1 MYTNLQ
7 RIFGAQSQS
16 KINRSRALD
25 RQWNISC
32 KTNNVHYTFQVHIK
46 DYEAIFKQTNK
57 KKTNEPTK
65 KKKETRIQETLCYS
79 EAVMAWGG
87 KICAMAIVSRW
98 NRYQCQE
105 LALMLDI
112 PTTAYIA
119 HVRIMYFRYH
129 TSLGEREIEINQIK
143 TIWNVSDE
151 YITKTSSWRTIIIS
165 FINVIV
171 RNYNFLFS
179 LRWYKWMK
187 KRHKNEK
194 QQQQQN
200 TKKKRNKSMNAR
212 SVIENTEGMVEHST
226 YVAFYIENG

>member
-1 MYTNLQ
+1 
-7 RIFGAQSQS
+7 
-16 KINRSRALD
+16 
-25 RQWNISC
+25 
-32 KTNNVHYTFQVHIK
+32 
-46 DYEAIFKQTNK
+46 
-57 KKTNEPTK
+57 
-65 KKKETRIQETLCYS
+65 
-79 EAVMAWGG
+79 MAWGG

-112 PTTAYIA
+112 PTTTYIA
-119 HVRIMYFRYH
+119 HVRIIMYFRYH

-143 TIWNVSDE
+143 TIWNVSDD

-187 KRHKNEK
+187 KRHKNEMK
-194 QQQQQN
+194 N
-200 TKKKRNKSMNAR
+200 KNNNKIRRKRETSQWMR
-212 SVIENTEGMVEHST
+212 EV
-226 YVAFYIENG
+226 